1 MSTSHDPTHPSSSGP
16 LVRVENISKTY
27 GGVRALAGVSLEI
40 AGGPVGE
47 IHALCGENGAGKSTL
62 IKVLAGSV
70 TPDGGQVI
78 MGGKPLPLGSVRASE
93 AAGIAVIHQ
102 ESVAFPHL
110 SAQDNIFVG
119 REPRTL
125 GGLLL
130 DRKKML
136 SETRSLLHRLGE
148 QIDPWK
154 PVGDLPMA
162 QRQMV
167 GMARALSQDCRLL
180 IMDEPTAS
188 LSTRETETLFRVIG
202 QLKAA
207 GVSILYVSHRLEEI
221 FRLSDRVTVFRD
233 GQWVGTRRTSDISQD
248 ELIRMMVGRELLQV
262 EGAVKA
268 EEEKAGGDV
277 MLEVDG
283 LTREGVFADI
293 HFQVRKGEIVGM
305 AGLVG
310 AGRSEVA
317 QAIFG
322 ADATQAGTIR
332 VGGETLP
339 RGSIQA
345 ALKAGLALVPE
356 DRQHLGL
363 VLPMGVGANL
373 SMAVLGKM
381 TRGGLISDAREE
393 RLARQLIQD
402 LRVKTADT
410 RVAAQTLSGG
420 NQQKLV
426 IGKWLATKPRVLIL
440 DEPTRGVDVGAKAEI
455 YKLVRQMAA
464 EGMAV
469 LVISSDLPEVLLL
482 SDRILVMRGGRISGE
497 LHRREAT
504 QEKILALAMPA
515 GPAAAVGGAA

>member
-1 MSTSHDPTHPSSSGP
+1 MTAPAEP
-16 LVRVENISKTY
+16 LIRVESIAKSY
-27 GGVRALAGVSLEI
+27 VGVRALDGVSMDI
-40 AGGPVGE
+40 MPGE

-62 IKVLAGSV
+62 IKVLSGSV
-70 TPDGGQVI
+70 TPDSGRVLVNGG
-78 MGGKPLPLGSVRASE
+78 PLSIGSVRASE

-119 REPRTL
+119 REPRLL

-130 DRKKML
+130 DRGKML
-136 SETRSLLHRLGE
+136 AETRALLARLGE
-148 QIDPWK
+148 NIDPHK
-154 PVGDLPMA
+154 PVGELPMA

-167 GMARALSQDCRLL
+167 GMARALSHKCRLL

-188 LSTRETETLFRVIG
+188 LSTRETEVLFRIVR
-202 QLKAA
+202 QLKAE

-221 FRLSDRVTVFRD
+221 FLLSDRVTVFRD
-233 GQWVGTRRTSDISQD
+233 GKHVGTRATKEITQD
-248 ELIRMMVGRELLQV
+248 DLIKMMVGRELLQV

-268 EEEKAGGDV
+268 EGEAAGGEVLLDV
-277 MLEVDG
+277 QHLSRV
-283 LTREGVFADI
+283 GVFKDI
-293 HFQVRKGEIVGM
+293 SFQVRRGEIVGM

-322 ADATQAGTIR
+322 ADKPDSGVVKLGGR
-332 VGGETLP
+332 VLKS
-339 RGSIQA
+339 GSLEA
-345 ALKAGLALVPE
+345 ALKAGVALVPE
-356 DRQHLGL
+356 DRQHVGL
-363 VLPMGVGANL
+363 VLPMSVRANL
-373 SMAVLGKM
+373 SMAVLRRL
-381 TRGGLISDAREE
+381 TVGGVISPWRENAVAQE
-393 RLARQLIQD
+393 MIASLK
-402 LRVKTADT
+402 VKTANSG
-410 RVAAQTLSGG
+410 VAAQTLSGG

-455 YKLVRQMAA
+455 YKLIRKVA
-464 EGMAV
+464 ESGMAI

-482 SDRILVMRGGRISGE
+482 SDRILVMRAGTISGE

-504 QEKILALAMPA
+504 QEKVLALAMPA
-515 GPAAAVGGAA
+515 AGGVAA